1 MCSYSPPAPAVV
13 NVQLQ
18 SAPAVVNPST
28 SNAAALPPQASQSND
43 VAQAKR
49 DEPQPPIE
57 TVVEAQTA
65 EGLIINQDEQEQE
78 QEQEQEAQAIKEII
92 GATLAQVVF

>member
-1 MCSYSPPAPAVV
+1 MCSYSPPAP
-13 NVQLQ
+13 
-18 SAPAVVNPST
+18 VVNPST

-78 QEQEQEAQAIKEII
+78 AQAIEETI

>member
-13 NVQLQ
+13 N
-18 SAPAVVNPST
+18 PST
-28 SNAAALPPQASQSND
+28 SNAAVLPPQASQRN
-43 VAQAKR
+43 VAEATRNESQ
-49 DEPQPPIE
+49 PIE

-78 QEQEQEAQAIKEII
+78 AQAIKEII